1 MTEEQK
7 ELIDILKDVVNKIN
21 ENDRK
26 LDELEKHIT
35 WIYQNIY
42 KINKHINKEL

>member
-7 ELIDILKDVVNKIN
+7 ELINILENVVNKIN

-26 LDELEKHIT
+26 LNENDKRYRYYNVSIFNSKK
-35 WIYQNIY
+35 Y
-42 KINKHINKEL
+42 

>member
-7 ELIDILKDVVNKIN
+7 ELINILENAINKIN

-26 LDELEKHIT
+26 LDELKKHIT

-42 KINKHINKEL
+42 KINKYIN

>member
-7 ELIDILKDVVNKIN
+7 ELINILENAINKIN

-42 KINKHINKEL
+42 KINKYIN